1 MAATTRMLSL
11 ALLVAL
17 HAQCFASTKRF
28 GAAQARRT
36 VVGAH
41 ECSWSA
47 EWNEDTGFRH
57 YNFSLLTQINFH
69 SAASL
74 LPNGSLS
81 QVGINGP
88 GAGTQCD
95 ISDENSSSVY
105 HQIRGLCEANGVRL
119 VLSVGQP
126 ATTAAEMLAFL
137 HNKDAAALAV
147 KELTSAAV
155 ARKVGGLS
163 LDWEGSY
170 EFDTN
175 ATAALVSFFG
185 TLRSSLRTVIPGATI
200 TYPIDGFFNPPW
212 ITRFSDVKAL
222 ANNVD
227 LVFLMCYD
235 STGLWGQ
242 PHPRANA
249 NSPLVNG
256 SSDYGHDIAWQ

>member
-1 MAATTRMLSL
+1 MLSA
-11 ALLVAL
+11 ALIL
-17 HAQCFASTKRF
+17 HAQYTCTYSISTR
-28 GAAQARRT
+28 GAAKPRRT

-57 YNFSLLTQINFH
+57 YKFSLLTQINFH

-74 LPNGSLS
+74 LPNGSLT
-81 QVGINGP
+81 QVGVNGP

-95 ISDENSSSVY
+95 ISDKNSTSVY

-119 VLSVGQP
+119 VLSIGQP
-126 ATTAAEMLAFL
+126 ATTAGDMLAFL

-147 KELTSAAV
+147 KELTAAAV

-185 TLRSSLRTVIPGATI
+185 TLRTSLRAVIPGATI
-200 TYPIDGFFNPPW
+200 TYPINGFFNPPW
-212 ITRFSDVKAL
+212 ITRFEDVPAL
-222 ANNVD
+222 VNSID

-256 SSDYGHDIAWQ
+256 SPDYGHDIAWQ